1 MYNMYLYFFI
11 INISFTTLYVH
22 ELCELS
28 NLNYL
33 MYTLSRFLHSTFS
46 TKCVGISD
54 AVQFVFVDFSSDR
67 LSARIFRRRRMSLK
81 FFVAL

>member
-33 MYTLSRFLHSTFS
+33 MYTLISFLAQYFLH
-46 TKCVGISD
+46 KMHVGIND
-54 AVQFVFVDFSSDR
+54 AMQFVFVDFSSDR
-67 LSARIFRRRRMSLK
+67 FSARISRRRRMSLE
-81 FFVAL
+81 FVAL

>member
-33 MYTLSRFLHSTFS
+33 MYTLSRFLHSIFS
-46 TKCVGISD
+46 TRCTSGLTMLCNLYS
-54 AVQFVFVDFSSDR
+54 
-67 LSARIFRRRRMSLK
+67 
-81 FFVAL
+81 